1 MNISGKTK
9 VVALL
14 GWPVAHSLS
23 PAMHNAAFQA
33 AGLDYVYVALP
44 VSPVMV
50 KEAIAGMRA
59 LNLAGANVTIPHKEA
74 IIPFLDE
81 ISEDA
86 QKIGAVNTIVV
97 SEERLKGHNTD
108 VYGFLRSLEEGGA
121 RIKNAQFIIIGAGGA
136 ARAMAFGAALNMA
149 SSIVITDV
157 VQEKADALAG
167 NIKKA
172 APGVAVLS
180 TAPESEEF
188 RQSLLRADIIANA
201 TPLGM
206 NGNDSMPL
214 SRELMAKVP
223 SSAIVFD
230 AVYSKQETPF
240 LKVAA
245 ELGLRPIGG
254 LNMLLYQGVRSFE
267 LWTGVKP
274 DESVM
279 KNVLNQ
285 KFQI

>member
-9 VVALL
+9 VIALL
-14 GWPVAHSLS
+14 GSPVAHSLS
-23 PAMHNAAFQA
+23 PAMHNAAFKA
-33 AGLDYVYVALP
+33 AGLDYVYIALP

-50 KEAIAGMRA
+50 KEAIMGLRA

-74 IIPFLDE
+74 VIPCLDE

-172 APGVAVLS
+172 VPGIAVLS

-188 RQSLLRADIIANA
+188 RQSLMRADVVANA

-206 NGNDSMPL
+206 NGNDPIPL
-214 SRELMAKVP
+214 SQELMAKLP
-223 SSAIVFD
+223 SSAVVFD
-230 AVYSKQETPF
+230 AVYAKHETPF
-240 LKVAA
+240 LKSAA
-245 ELGLRPIGG
+245 DLGLRPIGG
-254 LNMLLYQGVRSFE
+254 LNMLLYQGARSFE
-267 LWTGVKP
+267 LWTGIKP
-274 DESVM
+274 DENLM

-285 KFQI
+285 RFRI